1 MDRMEHENKLDAQ
14 LNAQLNKMFAEYR
27 MACPDPEP
35 SADFMP
41 GMWKRIEARR
51 AATVSVFKHWAQVCV
66 MATVALTVLIG
77 VVLIPRFQN
86 DPASGS
92 SYVEALMSEHSSDY
106 IQMLAGGPR

>member
-1 MDRMEHENKLDAQ
+1 MDRMQHQGDKLDAR
-14 LNAQLNKMFAEYR
+14 LNAMFAEYR
-27 MACPDPEP
+27 AACPDPEP

-41 GMWKRIEARR
+41 SMWKRIEARR
-51 AATVSVFKHWAQVCV
+51 VATVSVFRHWAQVCV

-86 DPASGS
+86 DPAAGS

-106 IQMLAGGPR
+106 IQMLAGGSR